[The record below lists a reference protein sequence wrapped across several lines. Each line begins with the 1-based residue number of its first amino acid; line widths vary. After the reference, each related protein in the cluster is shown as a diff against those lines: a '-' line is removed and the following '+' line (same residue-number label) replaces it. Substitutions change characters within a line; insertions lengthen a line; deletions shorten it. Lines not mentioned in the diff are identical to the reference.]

1 MQLLQGDSAAVVL
14 NLILKFSQ
22 KSIKSFDTNLH
33 TLLLTLKTGVRNIL
47 MQCFEKKIIIFD
59 CLLLITTLLLN
70 RENSSMKCKYQRLSP
85 S

>member
-33 TLLLTLKTGVRNIL
+33 PLLLTLKTGVRNIL